1 MTPYPDSTP
10 SPGTLP
16 DFSLVVGGPLY
27 QLYLRTRMARPPL
40 DLLHRRM
47 VIIPLIAWL
56 PLLVL
61 SIVEGS
67 AAGGA
72 VTIPFLHDIE
82 VHARYLVALPLL
94 IAAELMIHLRIRPV
108 VEQFLQRG
116 IVPAEARPRFDA
128 IVASATRLRNSI
140 AVELILLAFVYIVG
154 HYIWEQQ
161 HALSAATWFASVK
174 GSGPRL
180 TWAGSWYAW
189 ISIPVFQFILLRW
202 YFRLFVWIRFLW
214 QVSRFDLRLLPAH
227 PDHAGSLGFLGESTT
242 AFAPVLVAQ
251 SVLLSGMIAK
261 RIFFEGA
268 RLPDFKLEIA
278 GAVGLLL
285 LLVLAPLF
293 AFSGHLARTRR
304 QGINEYGPLASRYVT
319 EFDHKWVRGGAP
331 EGEPLVGSA
340 DIQSLADLANSFEVV
355 QTMRLVPFGKEAVIQ
370 LVLALVL
377 PIMPLLLTMFP
388 IEELAAKLVEILL

>member
-1 MTPYPDSTP
+1 VREPP
-10 SPGTLP
+10 SLP
-16 DFSLVVGGPLY
+16 DFSLVAGGPLY

-61 SIVEGS
+61 SVVEGR

-72 VTIPFLHDIE
+72 LTIPFLHDIE
-82 VHARYLVALPLL
+82 VHARYLIALPLL
-94 IAAELMIHLRIRPV
+94 IAAELMIHLRLRPAV
-108 VEQFLQRG
+108 LQFLQRG

-128 IVASATRLRNSI
+128 IVASATRLRNSV
-140 AVELILLAFVYIVG
+140 AVELILLAFVFIVG
-154 HYIWEQQ
+154 HYIWGRQ
-161 HALSAATWFASVK
+161 HPLSAATWFAAVTD
-174 GSGPRL
+174 SGPRL

-189 ISIPVFQFILLRW
+189 MSIPVFQFILLRW

-214 QVSRFDLRLLPAH
+214 QVSRFDLHLLPTH
-227 PDHAGSLGFLGESTT
+227 PDHAGGLGFLDESCT

-251 SVLLSGMIAK
+251 SVLLSGMIAQ
-261 RIFFEGA
+261 RIFFGGA

-278 GAVGLLL
+278 GTIGLLL
-285 LLVLAPLF
+285 LLALAPLF
-293 AFSGHLARTRR
+293 AFSGHLVRARRH
-304 QGINEYGPLASRYVT
+304 GIEEYGPLASRYVT
-319 EFDHKWVRGGAP
+319 EFDHKWIRGGAP

-370 LVLALVL
+370 LVLAVAL
-377 PIMPLLLTMFP
+377 PILPLLLTMFP
-388 IEELAAKLVEILL
+388 LEELLAKLVEILL